1 MVIQEMQDKHPQ
13 APPPTLPPGPTPPSV
28 EVSDRIVLQG
38 VKSFPKG
45 SAPDPSALCPSHL
58 HEAVCCPSPDRACQV
73 LTSLTKFVN
82 LLATGSAPCSICP
95 HLCGATLLAS
105 RKKNG
110 GLRPIAVGE
119 VLRRLV
125 SKSLSS
131 ATRHEAFN
139 SLAPLQQ
146 GVSVRG
152 GCEAIIH
159 SVSQLMS
166 SETPEHCWT
175 LLLDFS
181 NAFNSINR
189 ESMFVEVR
197 RASLLC
203 QRGWSSVT
211 PPNLFST
218 WVQTPST
225 AAVGCSKRTLLD
237 PLGFSLALHPV
248 VEHIRTEVP
257 GLVLNAWYLDDG
269 TLMGSPEDLAA
280 ALRIIEDEGPSVGL
294 HLNRAKSLPFIPEES
309 DASLS
314 SLPSDIPTTRGGFT
328 LLGCPIGPPSYCEEV
343 FGGRVAKVKSSL
355 GALGDIADSQM
366 ETSLLRSCLAR
377 PKVSFILRTCPISH
391 IRHSAEE
398 FDNAVHDVLETTM
411 GGHMSD
417 WSWLKAFL
425 PSSLGGLN
433 LRSASLHAPAA
444 FLASTLQS
452 SQIVERILGHQSG
465 ISSHTNSTLA
475 FLAVAAA
482 HLEWSD
488 LDNNYQCPS
497 PPVFYITCYR

>member
-1 MVIQEMQDKHPQ
+1 MQDKHPQ
-13 APPPTLPPGPTPPSV
+13 APPPMLPPGPTPPSV
-28 EVSDRIVLQG
+28 EVSDRIVLQD

-166 SETPEHCWT
+166 SETPEHYWT

-197 RASLLC
+197 R
-203 QRGWSSVT
+203 
-211 PPNLFST
+211 
-218 WVQTPST
+218 
-225 AAVGCSKRTLLD
+225 
-237 PLGFSLALHPV
+237 
-248 VEHIRTEVP
+248 
-257 GLVLNAWYLDDG
+257 
-269 TLMGSPEDLAA
+269 
-280 ALRIIEDEGPSVGL
+280 RIP
-294 HLNRAKSLPFIPEES
+294 
-309 DASLS
+309 SLS
-314 SLPSDIPTTRGGFT
+314 AWMEFCYSFEPLLYLGSNTIHSCCGVQQEDPPRSIRVLSCTTP
-328 LLGCPIGPPSYCEEV
+328 CC
-343 FGGRVAKVKSSL
+343 
-355 GALGDIADSQM
+355 
-366 ETSLLRSCLAR
+366 
-377 PKVSFILRTCPISH
+377 
-391 IRHSAEE
+391 
-398 FDNAVHDVLETTM
+398 
-411 GGHMSD
+411 
-417 WSWLKAFL
+417 
-425 PSSLGGLN
+425 
-433 LRSASLHAPAA
+433 
-444 FLASTLQS
+444 
-452 SQIVERILGHQSG
+452 
-465 ISSHTNSTLA
+465 
-475 FLAVAAA
+475 
-482 HLEWSD
+482 
-488 LDNNYQCPS
+488 
-497 PPVFYITCYR
+497 